1 MNTRVNPAADQFNR
15 QLDLSLGLYLE
26 GPHSYSNPA
35 TMKMFTCRFCKR
47 KFHNSQA
54 LGGHQNAHR
63 RERTLIKSY
72 YTFPVNQ
79 HSHLLNGT
87 STAPT
92 ANRSEE
98 YERGPVQPEAGVVL
112 SWWGSSSSSPE
123 LANLNQ
129 CDPDSLDLNLKL

>member
-15 QLDLSLGLYLE
+15 QLDLSLGLY
-26 GPHSYSNPA
+26 SNPTSPA
-35 TMKMFTCRFCKR
+35 TMKTYTCRFCKR

-72 YTFPVNQ
+72 CAFPVNQ
-79 HSHLLNGT
+79 HSHLFNGT

-98 YERGPVQPEAGVVL
+98 YERGPGQPEAGVVL

-123 LANLNQ
+123 LANFNQ

>member
-15 QLDLSLGLYLE
+15 QLDLSLGL
-26 GPHSYSNPA
+26 YSNPA

-63 RERTLIKSY
+63 RERTLTKSY
-72 YTFPVNQ
+72 CAFPVNQ
-79 HSHLLNGT
+79 HSHLLNET
-87 STAPT
+87 ATAPT

-98 YERGPVQPEAGVVL
+98 YERGPVQPDQAGVVFG
-112 SWWGSSSSSPE
+112 WWGSSSSSPE

-129 CDPDSLDLNLKL
+129 CHPDSLDLNLKL